1 VAATTVER
9 EELAMRILLIPAVM
23 LMGSFG
29 AVAVAAEGDEAFATA
44 DNELNSTFKEIEARI
59 GDDAGTKKLLVS
71 AQRAWIS
78 FRDNECAFQTSA
90 SADGSAY
97 PMLVAAC
104 RTELTTDRTKAL
116 KAYLNCQEGDLS
128 CPLPSGQ

>member
-1 VAATTVER
+1 
-9 EELAMRILLIPAVM
+9 MRILLISAVM
-23 LMGSFG
+23 LISSFG
-29 AVAVAAEGDEAFATA
+29 TVAVAAEGDQAFAAA
-44 DNELNSTFKEIEARI
+44 DKELNSTFKEIEARI
-59 GDDAGTKKLLVS
+59 GDDASTKKLLVS
-71 AQRAWIS
+71 AQKSWIS

-104 RTELTTDRTKAL
+104 KTALTTDRTKTL

-128 CPLPSGQ
+128 CPVPSGQ